1 MDETYDFNS
10 VSTLGDP
17 DEWGAAGMYVN
28 DNGVAWYVTTDINN
42 TGNTA
47 NDVADQYTSYFI
59 VRGDFNATNN
69 NFDWTVVDTIQ
80 PAWVTTDNGGTQYNV
95 SGLANMAW
103 SPDGQTGYVVM
114 MGAWGANTM
123 MRPYTMKTTDGGTT
137 WTQYADYDF
146 SQAACFQ
153 TMIRPTLS
161 AQETRPFFSSFDMV
175 VDANGDLRLFAE
187 VNSGFSSHPDSLL
200 FSFAFTGFTHLYEVS
215 TNSANGWDVELM
227 DSIYV
232 DDHQY
237 DATNQLSHFVRP
249 QASRSNDGTKVFYT
263 WLHSDPM
270 LSATREFPVVWS
282 AGHDVNTGMWTPI
295 KDLSTG
301 TNADFI
307 SAYAT
312 MAADVYEGGNDEDY
326 QLPIVYGTALGG
338 GALSDGLSA
347 PQWTY
352 LENVGHSDADFT
364 ITKAAC
370 DLIAVGIEDIVLEAS
385 DLMVFPNPTTGLVQV
400 KVDGVNTF
408 NYTVMNIAGAV
419 VSNDMV
425 KGNIV
430 TLDLSNTAKGVYFL
444 KIDTE
449 KGSITRKV
457 MLTK

>member
-1 MDETYDFNS
+1 
-10 VSTLGDP
+10 
-17 DEWGAAGMYVN
+17 
-28 DNGVAWYVTTDINN
+28 
-42 TGNTA
+42 
-47 NDVADQYTSYFI
+47 
-59 VRGDFNATNN
+59 
-69 NFDWTVVDTIQ
+69 
-80 PAWVTTDNGGTQYNV
+80 
-95 SGLANMAW
+95 
-103 SPDGQTGYVVM
+103 
-114 MGAWGANTM
+114 
-123 MRPYTMKTTDGGTT
+123 
-137 WTQYADYDF
+137 
-146 SQAACFQ
+146 
-153 TMIRPTLS
+153 
-161 AQETRPFFSSFDMV
+161 
-175 VDANGDLRLFAE
+175 
-187 VNSGFSSHPDSLL
+187 
-200 FSFAFTGFTHLYEVS
+200 
-215 TNSANGWDVELM
+215 
-227 DSIYV
+227 
-232 DDHQY
+232 
-237 DATNQLSHFVRP
+237 
-249 QASRSNDGTKVFYT
+249 
-263 WLHSDPM
+263 M

-282 AGHDVNTGMWTPI
+282 TGHDVNTGMWTPI

-364 ITKAAC
+364 VSKNAC
-370 DLIAVGIEDIVLEAS
+370 DLIVIGIEDVELEAS

-400 KVDGVNTF
+400 KVDGVSTF
-408 NYTVMNIAGAV
+408 NYTVMNITGAV

-430 TLDLSNTAKGVYFL
+430 TLDLSNNAKGVYFL